1 MGANLKNF
9 KKMVALLVLLLYSY
23 NRSQQRQ
30 PKKTKVENKM
40 KLKNLANYTNQELQD
55 VLTQAKAYLQLDEFD
70 FTMAALVNY
79 QEQEEDGT
87 TYYEVYESTLFIEQ
101 ETTLEEMQEMQIDKE
116 QLVKTYK
123 TKRGLLQA
131 MLNDKDVAGNRYRIH
146 TVL

>member
-1 MGANLKNF
+1 
-9 KKMVALLVLLLYSY
+9 MVALLVLMLYSY
-23 NRSQQRQ
+23 ICNQQRQ
-30 PKKTKVENKM
+30 PKKNKGGKQIM

-131 MLNDKDVAGNRYRIH
+131 MLNDSDAAGNRYRIH